1 MEVGIG
7 ISTSRPV
14 SPSSIGNAT
23 GVEET
28 AVTYGGIRVNRKMY
42 SVNGIRAIKIRVV
55 NDNEDAF
62 VEAEVEDDDS
72 DISCFLLS
80 LLCYTHL
87 VNGR

>member
-7 ISTSRPV
+7 ISISIPV

-23 GVEET
+23 GEAET
-28 AVTYGGIRVNRKMY
+28 AVTYGGIRVKRNMY
-42 SVNGIRAIKIRVV
+42 RVNGIRAIRIRVV

-72 DISCFLLS
+72 GISCFRFRSRGTLTS
-80 LLCYTHL
+80 
-87 VNGR
+87 